1 MIKNQRLQFCD
12 YSKDNF
18 LDLFGPRTR
27 QTLYLERY
35 ISELQ
40 AKIVLR
46 EPKYFDRDYLAEF
59 ASFYSVSSK
68 GYPNICERLHF
79 FSEKI
84 SRRTLIADS
93 GGSPRALKR
102 LQGAY
107 LGFIVKRP
115 IPAAPLGRTVLKWYP
130 DKFAKT
136 TPRVPASSRKNFVH
150 IAGVEL
156 YVEGLAWQQQDSGVG
171 ACATVSLWSMLQSS
185 AFDDHH
191 AIPTTADITQ
201 AAHKRHSFGTR
212 MFPSKGLNIIQ
223 VYEVIN
229 ERDLVPLIT
238 EGDVKDTHGRTIGFS
253 KDRFASTCAAFIRSG
268 YPVLIVGRLSTSGGE
283 GGEHAICNVGF
294 RSHIPSAGDPSIPDL
309 AESNI
314 EFLYVH
320 DDNLGPNVR
329 VRIDVD
335 TKFIPNDSMD
345 EAMVAKPVV
354 SLHPD
359 GPHSHDENSH
369 TSSPIDGS
377 YGKFVPTQLIVA
389 ANSDIRTDLDT
400 LHKAALKHASN
411 IGEILNHLAES
422 HGLEKLAFAV
432 SSRFFR
438 ISDYLG
444 TELQDRLSGSSRES
458 RKVLSA
464 VRLRLTENVNPMSL
478 HIAVIRIGLDDSTIL
493 ADILYDTTDSDRNH
507 PIFAHVAYD
516 KLMAEVIQYL
526 EIARDDS
533 YGVCVRA
540 Y

>member
-35 ISELQ
+35 ISELK

-84 SRRTLIADS
+84 SRRTLIAAS

-191 AIPTTADITQ
+191 AIPTTVDITQ

-253 KDRFASTCAAFIRSG
+253 KSRFTSTCAAFIRSG
-268 YPVLIVGRLSTSGGE
+268 YPVLIVGRLSTSSGE

-294 RSHIPSAGDPSIPDL
+294 RSHIPSTGDPSIPDL

-314 EFLYVH
+314 EILYVH

-329 VRIDVD
+329 VRIDID
-335 TKFIPNDSMD
+335 TKFIQNDSMNQ
-345 EAMVAKPVV
+345 AMVPEAVV
-354 SLHPD
+354 SLHPE
-359 GPHSHDENSH
+359 GPPSRDRKSHP
-369 TSSPIDGS
+369 SSPIDGS

-400 LHKAALKHASN
+400 LHKAALRHASN
-411 IGEILNHLAES
+411 IGEVLNHLAES
-422 HGLEKLAFAV
+422 HRLEKLAFAV
-432 SSRFFR
+432 SSRFFK

-444 TELQDRLSGSSRES
+444 SELQDRLSGSSRES

-478 HIAVIRIGLDDSTIL
+478 HIAVVRIGLDDSTIL

-516 KLMAEVIQYL
+516 KLMAEVIQGL
-526 EIARDDS
+526 EKARGDR

>member
-40 AKIVLR
+40 AKSVLR

-79 FSEKI
+79 FSEKV
-84 SRRTLIADS
+84 SRRTLIAAS

-130 DKFAKT
+130 DKFAET

-238 EGDVKDTHGRTIGFS
+238 EGDVKDTQGRTIGFS

-268 YPVLIVGRLSTSGGE
+268 YPVLIVGRLRTSDGGV
-283 GGEHAICNVGF
+283 GHAICNVGF
-294 RSHIPSAGDPSIPDL
+294 RSHIPSAGDSSTPDL

-329 VRIDVD
+329 VRINVD
-335 TKFIPNDSMD
+335 TEFIQDDSKN
-345 EAMVAKPVV
+345 EAMDPKPVV
-354 SLHPD
+354 SLHPEGPPPRD
-359 GPHSHDENSH
+359 GESPP
-369 TSSPIDGS
+369 SSPIDGS

-400 LHKAALKHASN
+400 LHRAALRHASN
-411 IGEILNHLAES
+411 IGELLNHLAES
-422 HGLEKLAFAV
+422 HGIEKLALAV

-458 RKVLSA
+458 RKVLSD

-478 HIAVIRIGLDDSTIL
+478 HIAVVRIGLYDSTIL

>member
-1 MIKNQRLQFCD
+1 MIPVVFMTKNQRFQFCE

-18 LDLFGPRTR
+18 LTLFDRHTR

-40 AKIVLR
+40 AKTILR

-79 FSEKI
+79 FAENV
-84 SRRTLIADS
+84 SRRTLTAAA
-93 GGSPRALKR
+93 GGSQSALKR
-102 LQGAY
+102 LQRAY
-107 LGFIVKRP
+107 IGFIVKRP
-115 IPAAPLGRTVLKWYP
+115 IPAAPLGRTVLKWYL
-130 DKFAKT
+130 DKFVDT
-136 TPRVPASSRKNFVH
+136 TPRVSASSRKNFVH

-171 ACATVSLWSMLQSS
+171 ACATVSLWSMFQSS

-191 AIPTTADITQ
+191 AVPTTAEITQ
-201 AAHKRHSFGTR
+201 AAHKRHSFGSR

-229 ERDLVPLIT
+229 ERNLVPLIC
-238 EGDVKDTHGRTIGFS
+238 EGDVRDSHRRTIGFS
-253 KDRFASTCAAFIRSG
+253 KERFASTCAAFIRSN
-268 YPVLIVGRLSTSGGE
+268 YPVLIVGILRTSSGAE
-283 GGEHAICNVGF
+283 AVHAICNVGF
-294 RSHIPSAGDPSIPDL
+294 RSCIPSAGDPSIPNL

-314 EFLYVH
+314 KYLYVH

-329 VRIDVD
+329 VRIDENP
-335 TKFIPNDSMD
+335 TSPIS
-345 EAMVAKPVV
+345 VV
-354 SLHPD
+354 SLHLEAPPSRH
-359 GPHSHDENSH
+359 GKSQP
-369 TSSPIDGS
+369 SSPIDDN
-377 YGKFVPTQLIVA
+377 YGNFVPTQLIVA
-389 ANSDIRTDLDT
+389 ANNDIRTNLDT
-400 LHKAALKHASN
+400 LHRAALKHASN
-411 IGEILNHLAES
+411 IGDLLNCLVNMQNRNR
-422 HGLEKLAFAV
+422 LAFAV

-444 TELQDRLSGSSRES
+444 TELQDRLGGSSRNA

-464 VRLRLTENVNPMSL
+464 VRMRLAEDVNPMSL
-478 HIAVIRIGLDDSTIL
+478 HIAVVRIGLNDSTIL
-493 ADILYDTTDSDRNH
+493 ADILYDTTDSDRNR

-516 KLMAEVIQYL
+516 KRITEVIQYL
-526 EIARDDS
+526 KIARNDD

>member
-18 LDLFGPRTR
+18 LNLFGPRTR

-46 EPKYFDRDYLAEF
+46 EPNYFDRDYLAEF

-79 FSEKI
+79 FSEKV
-84 SRRTLIADS
+84 SRRTLIAAS
-93 GGSPRALKR
+93 GGSPKAQKQ
-102 LQGAY
+102 LQDAY

-130 DKFAKT
+130 DKFAET

-223 VYEVIN
+223 VCEVIN

-268 YPVLIVGRLSTSGGE
+268 YPVLIVGRLRTSGGE
-283 GGEHAICNVGF
+283 EGHAICNVGF
-294 RSHIPSAGDPSIPDL
+294 RSRIPSAGDPSIPDL
-309 AESNI
+309 AESNLKY
-314 EFLYVH
+314 LYVH

-329 VRIDVD
+329 VRIDVVD
-335 TKFIPNDSMD
+335 TKIIQNESMN
-345 EAMVAKPVV
+345 EARVAT
-354 SLHPD
+354 LHPEGPPSRD
-359 GPHSHDENSH
+359 GKSRP
-369 TSSPIDGS
+369 SSPIDGS

-400 LHKAALKHASN
+400 LHKAALRHASN
-411 IGEILNHLAES
+411 IGEVLNHLAES
-422 HGLEKLAFAV
+422 HGLEKIAFTV

-438 ISDYLG
+438 IADYLG

-478 HIAVIRIGLDDSTIL
+478 HIAVVRIGLYDSTIL

-516 KLMAEVIQYL
+516 KLMAEVIQDL
-526 EIARDDS
+526 KIARGDS

>member
-1 MIKNQRLQFCD
+1 MTINQRFQFLK

-18 LDLFGPRTR
+18 LTLFGPHTR

-40 AKIVLR
+40 AKTILR

-79 FSEKI
+79 FAENVG
-84 SRRTLIADS
+84 RRTLSEAA
-93 GGSPRALKR
+93 GGRKSALKQ
-102 LQGAY
+102 LQRAY
-107 LGFIVKRP
+107 IGFIVKRP

-130 DKFAKT
+130 DKFLET

-171 ACATVSLWSMLQSS
+171 ACATVSLWSMFQSS

-191 AIPTTADITQ
+191 AIPTTAEITQ
-201 AAHKRHSFGTR
+201 AAHKRHSFGSR

-229 ERDLVPLIT
+229 ERNLVPLIC
-238 EGDVKDTHGRTIGFS
+238 EGDVKDSHRRTIGFS

-268 YPVLIVGRLSTSGGE
+268 YPVLIVGKLKTSSGE
-283 GGEHAICNVGF
+283 ADIGEHAICNVGF
-294 RSHIPSAGDPSIPDL
+294 RSCIPSAGDPSNPDL
-309 AESNI
+309 EESNI
-314 EFLYVH
+314 KYLYVH

-329 VRIDVD
+329 VRIDEY
-335 TKFIPNDSMD
+335 TNSTENDSMTPL
-345 EAMVAKPVV
+345 PVV
-354 SLHPD
+354 SLHLEAPPSRQ
-359 GPHSHDENSH
+359 GKSQL
-369 TSSPIDGS
+369 SSPIDDN

-389 ANSDIRTDLDT
+389 ANNDIRTDLDT
-400 LHKAALKHASN
+400 LHRAALKHASN
-411 IGEILNHLAES
+411 IGDVLNYLADK
-422 HGLEKLAFAV
+422 HNLEKLAFAV

-444 TELQDRLSGSSRES
+444 KELQARLGGSSRKS

-464 VRLRLTENVNPMSL
+464 VRLSLTENVNPMSL
-478 HIAVIRIGLDDSTIL
+478 HIAVVRIGLKDSTIL

-507 PIFAHVAYD
+507 PIFAHVAYNQ
-516 KLMAEVIQYL
+516 LMADVIRNMK
-526 EIARDDS
+526 EARGDN
-533 YGVCVRA
+533 YGVCVEA

>member
-1 MIKNQRLQFCD
+1 MTINQRFQFCG

-18 LDLFGPRTR
+18 LSLFGPHTW

-35 ISELQ
+35 ISELD
-40 AKIVLR
+40 AKTILR

-79 FSEKI
+79 FSEKVG
-84 SRRTLIADS
+84 RRTLIAAA
-93 GGSPRALKR
+93 GGSQSALKR
-102 LQGAY
+102 LQSAY
-107 LGFIVKRP
+107 IGFIVKRP

-201 AAHKRHSFGTR
+201 AAHKRHSFGIR

-223 VYEVIN
+223 VCEVIN
-229 ERDLVPLIT
+229 ELDLVPLIS
-238 EGDVKDTHGRTIGFS
+238 EGDVKDSHHRTVGFS

-268 YPVLIVGRLSTSGGE
+268 YPVLIVGKLRSPRGQE
-283 GGEHAICNVGF
+283 GEHAICSVGF
-294 RSHIPSAGDPSIPDL
+294 RSCIPSAEDPSFLVL

-314 EFLYVH
+314 KFLYVH

-329 VRIDVD
+329 VRIDND
-335 TKFIPNDSMD
+335 TKSIENDPMS
-345 EAMVAKPVV
+345 KPVV
-354 SLHPD
+354 SLHPE
-359 GPHSHDENSH
+359 GPPSRIGKSQL
-369 TSSPIDGS
+369 SSPIDDD
-377 YGKFVPTQLIVA
+377 YGNFVPTQLIVA
-389 ANSDIRTDLDT
+389 ANNDIRTDLDT
-400 LHKAALKHASN
+400 LHRAALRHASN
-411 IGEILNHLAES
+411 FGEVLNYIANKNSLD
-422 HGLEKLAFAV
+422 KFAFAV

-444 TELQDRLSGSSRES
+444 AELQDRLGGYSRIS

-478 HIAVIRIGLDDSTIL
+478 HIAVVRIGLNDSTIL
-493 ADILYDTTDSDRNH
+493 VDILYDTTDSDRNH

-516 KLMAEVIQYL
+516 KLMTEVIRL
-526 EIARDDS
+526 LTIARDDD

>member
-27 QTLYLERY
+27 QTLYLEGY
-35 ISELQ
+35 ISDLR

-46 EPKYFDRDYLAEF
+46 EPNYFDRDYLAEF

-84 SRRTLIADS
+84 SRRTLIAAS
-93 GGSPRALKR
+93 GGSPKAQNR
-102 LQGAY
+102 LQDAY

-130 DKFAKT
+130 DDFAET

-268 YPVLIVGRLSTSGGE
+268 YPVLIVGRLRTSGGE
-283 GGEHAICNVGF
+283 EGHAICNVGF
-294 RSHIPSAGDPSIPDL
+294 RSRIPSAGDPSIPDL
-309 AESNI
+309 AESNLK
-314 EFLYVH
+314 FLYVH

-329 VRIDVD
+329 VKIDED
-335 TKFIPNDSMD
+335 TKIIQNDSMN

-354 SLHPD
+354 SLHPE
-359 GPHSHDENSH
+359 GPPSREGESRP
-369 TSSPIDGS
+369 SSPINGS

-389 ANSDIRTDLDT
+389 ADSDIRTDLDT
-400 LHKAALKHASN
+400 LHKAALRHVSN
-411 IGEILNHLAES
+411 IGEVLNHLAES
-422 HGLEKLAFAV
+422 HGLEKIAFTV

-438 ISDYLG
+438 IADYLG

-478 HIAVIRIGLDDSTIL
+478 HIAVVRIGLCDSTIL
-493 ADILYDTTDSDRNH
+493 ADILCDTTDSDRNH
-507 PIFAHVAYD
+507 PIFAHVAYN

-526 EIARDDS
+526 KIARDDS

>member
-1 MIKNQRLQFCD
+1 MIKNQRLQFRD

-35 ISELQ
+35 ISELR

-46 EPKYFDRDYLAEF
+46 EPNYFDRDYLAEF

-79 FSEKI
+79 FSEKV
-84 SRRTLIADS
+84 SRRTLIAAS
-93 GGSPRALKR
+93 GGSPKAQKR
-102 LQGAY
+102 LQDAY

-130 DKFAKT
+130 DDFAET

-212 MFPSKGLNIIQ
+212 MFPSKGLNIYQ

-268 YPVLIVGRLSTSGGE
+268 YPVLIVGRLRTSGGE
-283 GGEHAICNVGF
+283 VGHAICNVGF
-294 RSHIPSAGDPSIPDL
+294 RSRIPSAGDPSIPDL
-309 AESNI
+309 AESNLK
-314 EFLYVH
+314 FLYVH

-329 VRIDVD
+329 VKIDED
-335 TKFIPNDSMD
+335 TKIIQNDSMN

-354 SLHPD
+354 SLHPE
-359 GPHSHDENSH
+359 GPPSREGESRP
-369 TSSPIDGS
+369 SSPIDGS

-389 ANSDIRTDLDT
+389 ADSDIRTDLDT
-400 LHKAALKHASN
+400 LHKAALRHVSN
-411 IGEILNHLAES
+411 IGEVLNHLAES
-422 HGLEKLAFAV
+422 HSLEKIAFTV

-438 ISDYLG
+438 IADYLG

-478 HIAVIRIGLDDSTIL
+478 HIAVVRIGLCDSTIL

>member
-1 MIKNQRLQFCD
+1 MIKNQRLQFFE

-27 QTLYLERY
+27 QTLYLEKY
-35 ISELQ
+35 ISELD
-40 AKIVLR
+40 AMIVLR
-46 EPKYFDRDYLAEF
+46 EPNYFDRDYLAEF

-84 SRRTLIADS
+84 SRRTLIAAS

-130 DKFAKT
+130 DNFAKT

-223 VYEVIN
+223 VCEVIN

-283 GGEHAICNVGF
+283 EENMQFATLDFGPTSLQREIPQF
-294 RSHIPSAGDPSIPDL
+294 QILRSQTSKFSMCTMITL
-309 AESNI
+309 AQTFESGLI
-314 EFLYVH
+314 
-320 DDNLGPNVR
+320 
-329 VRIDVD
+329 VD
-335 TKFIPNDSMD
+335 TKFIQNDSMN

-354 SLHPD
+354 SLHPE
-359 GPHSHDENSH
+359 GPPHVMGNLTHHPRLMVAMENLC
-369 TSSPIDGS
+369 
-377 YGKFVPTQLIVA
+377 QL
-389 ANSDIRTDLDT
+389 N
-400 LHKAALKHASN
+400 
-411 IGEILNHLAES
+411 
-422 HGLEKLAFAV
+422 
-432 SSRFFR
+432 
-438 ISDYLG
+438 
-444 TELQDRLSGSSRES
+444 
-458 RKVLSA
+458 
-464 VRLRLTENVNPMSL
+464 
-478 HIAVIRIGLDDSTIL
+478 
-493 ADILYDTTDSDRNH
+493 
-507 PIFAHVAYD
+507 
-516 KLMAEVIQYL
+516 
-526 EIARDDS
+526 
-533 YGVCVRA
+533 
-540 Y
+540 

>member
-18 LDLFGPRTR
+18 LDLFGPHTR

-46 EPKYFDRDYLAEF
+46 EPNYFDRDYLAEF

-79 FSEKI
+79 FSEKV
-84 SRRTLIADS
+84 SRRTLIAAS
-93 GGSPRALKR
+93 GGSPKAQKR
-102 LQGAY
+102 LQDAY

-130 DKFAKT
+130 DDFAET

-223 VYEVIN
+223 VCEVIN

-268 YPVLIVGRLSTSGGE
+268 YPVLIVGRLRTSGGE
-283 GGEHAICNVGF
+283 EGHAICNVGF
-294 RSHIPSAGDPSIPDL
+294 RSCIPSAGDPSIPDL

-335 TKFIPNDSMD
+335 KMDVHTGIIQNDSMNK
-345 EAMVAKPVV
+345 ANGRQTGCFITSGGA
-354 SLHPD
+354 SL
-359 GPHSHDENSH
+359 
-369 TSSPIDGS
+369 T
-377 YGKFVPTQLIVA
+377 
-389 ANSDIRTDLDT
+389 
-400 LHKAALKHASN
+400 
-411 IGEILNHLAES
+411 
-422 HGLEKLAFAV
+422 
-432 SSRFFR
+432 
-438 ISDYLG
+438 
-444 TELQDRLSGSSRES
+444 
-458 RKVLSA
+458 
-464 VRLRLTENVNPMSL
+464 
-478 HIAVIRIGLDDSTIL
+478 
-493 ADILYDTTDSDRNH
+493 
-507 PIFAHVAYD
+507 
-516 KLMAEVIQYL
+516 
-526 EIARDDS
+526 
-533 YGVCVRA
+533 
-540 Y
+540 